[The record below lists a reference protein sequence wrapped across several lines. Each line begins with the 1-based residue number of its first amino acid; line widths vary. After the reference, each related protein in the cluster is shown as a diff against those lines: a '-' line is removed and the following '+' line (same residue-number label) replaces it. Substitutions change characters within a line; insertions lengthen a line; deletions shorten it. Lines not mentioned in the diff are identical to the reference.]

1 MMKNPKSEIRN
12 PKLRNFK
19 FCNFQLTIDNSHAGF
34 TLLEVLVAL
43 TILSVGLL
51 GVALM
56 QVTSISGNTF
66 SREMA
71 VATQLGQDLL
81 EKLRT
86 YDYTSTTEDTALA
99 GAASPGLTH
108 PTANDVADNLAPAV
122 AGDAANIIDER
133 GLWTALAATLGTT
146 AGPLIYTREWTV
158 TNATPAA
165 NMKEIVVTVS
175 WSEKG
180 AVLTTRSITIRGI
193 KVRS

>member
-1 MMKNPKSEIRN
+1 M
-12 PKLRNFK
+12 
-19 FCNFQLTIDNSHAGF
+19 A
-34 TLLEVLVAL
+34 
-43 TILSVGLL
+43 
-51 GVALM
+51 
-56 QVTSISGNTF
+56 SG
-66 SREMA
+66 
-71 VATQLGQDLL
+71 
-81 EKLRT
+81 
-86 YDYTSTTEDTALA
+86 
-99 GAASPGLTH
+99 TH
-108 PTANDVADNLAPAV
+108 PTSNDVTANLAPAV